1 MKTLIPCPHCQCHVR
16 SSEPTCPF
24 CEASLEGLV
33 LPTPVET
40 PRGLSRS
47 AAFAM
52 RAAVVAGVA
61 TVVACGGEA
70 EDDSRPKQQA
80 TGGAPSGG
88 TTSSGG
94 ATTDTG
100 GATTGG
106 SQSSGG
112 ALATGG
118 TIGTGGES
126 VGGEGG
132 FVPIPIYGG
141 VFPDPEL
148 RAKV

>member
-1 MKTLIPCPHCQCHVR
+1 
-16 SSEPTCPF
+16 
-24 CEASLEGLV
+24 
-33 LPTPVET
+33 
-40 PRGLSRS
+40 
-47 AAFAM
+47 M
-52 RAAVVAGVA
+52 RAAVVAGVTSVA
-61 TVVACGGEA
+61 ACGGEA
-70 EDDSRPKQQA
+70 EDSRPKQQA

-94 ATTDTG
+94 ASTDTG
-100 GATTGG
+100 GSTTGG

-118 TIGTGGES
+118 TIGAGGEAM
-126 VGGEGG
+126 GGEGG